1 MLIVASKQNN
11 VLCEERRNEGTKER
25 RNEGTKEEG
34 SCSQY
39 LLRHCCLAP
48 SSSVQPSSGCQF
60 ISVVVKGYIQVGH
73 IMYVLCAW
81 VAGTQ

>member
-11 VLCEERRNEGTKER
+11 VLCEER